1 VSTMSLSSESVVW
14 GRNMKGLVLAAAA
27 LLACLSAIPARAA
40 EVYGGAIPPD
50 VFTAPPAFAPPRVYN
65 WTGVYIGINA
75 GGAWG
80 PSPWVVSAPWI
91 SIPPEGKYT
100 LSGGL
105 LGGTLGYNLQ
115 AGTSSFVVGGEAD
128 FAFTNIKGTISPFVS
143 QVIGFDPV
151 TGNQIVTPTPGCS
164 PNCEVATPWLA
175 TARLRFGYS
184 FDWILP
190 YVTAGV
196 AIARIEADTAGLPF
210 GRQSS
215 NNLGWTVGGGV
226 EIVIDG
232 PWTVKLEFLHA
243 DFNGFSCTVQQVN
256 RPLGIT
262 LPGACGPNTVS
273 INATENIIRAGLNLK
288 IWNK

>member
-1 VSTMSLSSESVVW
+1 MSLSSESVVW

-80 PSPWVVSAPWI
+80 PPPWVVSAPWI

-128 FAFTNIKGTISPFVS
+128 FAFTNIRGTIAPFVS
-143 QVIGFDPV
+143 QVITFDPV
-151 TGNQIVTPTPGCS
+151 TGNPIVTPTPGCS